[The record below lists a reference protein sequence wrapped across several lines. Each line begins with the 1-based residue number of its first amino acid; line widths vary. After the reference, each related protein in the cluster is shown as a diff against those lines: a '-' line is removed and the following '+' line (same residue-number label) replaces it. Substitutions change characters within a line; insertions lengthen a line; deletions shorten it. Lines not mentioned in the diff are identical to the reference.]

1 MISTT
6 RRLETALKDLPMEKF
21 IIAVDENDNQY
32 AIDSIV
38 KVKTHTDDNYEWIY
52 GLKIHRTDGCMM
64 R

>member
-1 MISTT
+1 
-6 RRLETALKDLPMEKF
+6 MEKF

-38 KVKTHTDDNYEWIY
+38 KVKTHTDDNYEWVY
-52 GLKIHRTDGCMM
+52 GLKIHRTDGCVM

>member
-38 KVKTHTDDNYEWIY
+38 KVKTHTDDN
-52 GLKIHRTDGCMM
+52 
-64 R
+64 